1 MLQPEYCCICLLEDF
16 SQTQI
21 AIRCKQCNEGI
32 ICRDCIMRVRRM
44 PECPVCRRET
54 QESNKWYTIT
64 KNCSPITPRNNIVVV
79 IERPHNARVTREIN
93 NRYAHHSN
101 RTRCNLICIRYSCLG
116 LATIHVLMIIFV
128 IGWLANLL
136 LFGEEFVFRRGLTS
150 SQVLYMIAQCFFF
163 GVIISCSFSA
173 CITTCVYTE
182 DEITNR
188 PTIPTPLQLDESIED
203 DEELLRAIE
212 PSRLAL
218 DMHHVNEEMAT
229 ISDRQPQVQS

>member
-1 MLQPEYCCICLLEDF
+1 MLQPEYCCICLLENS

-21 AIRCKQCNEGI
+21 AIRCKRCNEGI

-44 PECPVCRRET
+44 PECPVCRRQT

-79 IERPHNARVTREIN
+79 IERPHNAREIN
-93 NRYAHHSN
+93 NRYAQHN
-101 RTRCNLICIRYSCLG
+101 EGVRYNLICIRYGCLG

-150 SQVLYMIAQCFFF
+150 SRVLYMIAQCFFF

-188 PTIPTPLQLDESIED
+188 PTIPTPLQLDDSIEH

-218 DMHHVNEEMAT
+218 DMHHVTEEIAT
-229 ISDRQPQVQS
+229 NSDRQPQVQS